1 MVGGVAGL
9 AEELSWCGK
18 GPLSGVRVL
27 LTGTPSMC
35 EKQKTVLEEDGAE
48 VIPFS
53 LIYTKELEEPAFL
66 QAVEELASGKSSYT
80 WAVFTSRN
88 GVEIFRKALR
98 KQQIDIRKLS
108 SLRFAVIGE
117 GTKAALEEA
126 GIYADFVPSRY
137 SSSDMAKEWI
147 PNLTAADRVLLL
159 RAEEASEELP
169 KALAAAGIAYTDAAI
184 YRTRRDDRKAE
195 ELNRQLPEADYVTF
209 ASASAVKAFAAMVP
223 EPGSITAKAVCIG
236 PVTEKAAVKAGI
248 PVYASAVVY
257 TAEGMRDVLRKDRK
271 YGRV

>member
-1 MVGGVAGL
+1 
-9 AEELSWCGK
+9 
-18 GPLSGVRVL
+18 
-27 LTGTPSMC
+27 MC